1 MPLVI
6 NVSVIPSSGQYRWK
20 LDKSDRLV
28 CYLKSVPE
36 NNKANIELCRGIA
49 KAVSCAYEDVCIIT
63 GMTQRK
69 KTIRIKADLTLEQF
83 LDKVGIDRQTSL
95 IR

>member
-1 MPLVI
+1 MCLVI
-6 NVSVIPSSGQYRWK
+6 TVSVVPSSGQYRWK
-20 LDKSDRLV
+20 MDKNDRLV

-49 KAVSCAYEDVCIIT
+49 KAVSCEFDDVCIIT

-69 KTIRIKADLTLEQF
+69 KMIRIKVDITLEQF
-83 LDKVGIDRQTSL
+83 LDRVGIDRQTSL